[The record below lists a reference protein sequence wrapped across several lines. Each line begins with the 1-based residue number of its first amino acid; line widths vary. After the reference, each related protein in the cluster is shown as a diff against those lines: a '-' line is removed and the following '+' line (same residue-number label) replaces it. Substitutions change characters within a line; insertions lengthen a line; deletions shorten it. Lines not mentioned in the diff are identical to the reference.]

1 MTLTIGSETFTNDN
15 VTMNQSLSLANTYD
29 ELSHNVG
36 PKTAQNSS
44 CTAIDGMT
52 LITPPREHSDANS
65 ESSTTA
71 VNSKVQQLSE
81 LQQELFRQRSHLP
94 DAAGEDGLSEV
105 VDVDAILGT
114 GQAIIELTR
123 GLFTTFAAILP
134 RAEQDVLRR
143 VDWEYDPATMLL
155 ALTPS
160 LLVVTTYD
168 DVLSLI
174 NAALSELGVSKLP
187 QDAQTPWLH
196 SFAEANVDKPNLS
209 ASTQPSKHTALLQT
223 TARVGILKLDIP
235 LRLIISMSIMEYQ
248 LGPLERSLQL
258 VLNHFQSQT
267 MDMSRGVLATSI
279 DGLRSAIEGL
289 LHKVRKL
296 IQQAKTLDLG

>member
-1 MTLTIGSETFTNDN
+1 MTLTIGSEAFTNDS
-15 VTMNQSLSLANTYD
+15 VTMSQSLSLATYD
-29 ELSHNVG
+29 ELSHNVE
-36 PKTAQNSS
+36 PKAARNSS
-44 CTAIDGMT
+44 CTAIDGMA
-52 LITPPREHSDANS
+52 LITPPREHSDSNS

-71 VNSKVQQLSE
+71 VNSKVQRLSE

-94 DAAGEDGLSEV
+94 DAGGDDGLSEV

-123 GLFTTFAAILP
+123 GLFTTFAAVLP

-174 NAALSELGVSKLP
+174 NAAFDELSVSKIP

-196 SFAEANVDKPNLS
+196 SFTDANIDEPNLNAS
-209 ASTQPSKHTALLQT
+209 AQPSKHTALLQT
-223 TARVGILKLDIP
+223 TARVGILRLDIP

-258 VLNHFQSQT
+258 VLNHFQSQA

-296 IQQAKTLDLG
+296 IQQAKTLDRG

>member
-15 VTMNQSLSLANTYD
+15 VTMNQSLSLATPYD
-29 ELSHNVG
+29 ELSHDVG
-36 PKTAQNSS
+36 PKAAQSSS
-44 CTAIDGMT
+44 CTAMDGMT
-52 LITPPREHSDANS
+52 LITPPREHSDSNS

-71 VNSKVQQLSE
+71 VNSKVQRLSE
-81 LQQELFRQRSHLP
+81 LQQELFRQRSHFP
-94 DAAGEDGLSEV
+94 DAGGEDGLSEV

-114 GQAIIELTR
+114 GQAIINLTR
-123 GLFTTFAAILP
+123 GLFTTFAAALP

-168 DVLSLI
+168 DVLSLV
-174 NAALSELGVSKLP
+174 NAALDELSGSKVP

-196 SFAEANVDKPNLS
+196 SFADANVEESNLS
-209 ASTQPSKHTALLQT
+209 ASAQPSRHTAILQT
-223 TARVGILKLDIP
+223 AVRIGILNLDTP

-258 VLNHFQSQT
+258 VLNHFPSQA

-296 IQQAKTLDLG
+296 MQQAKTLDLG

>member
-1 MTLTIGSETFTNDN
+1 MTLTIGSEAFTNDN

-36 PKTAQNSS
+36 PKAAPNSS
-44 CTAIDGMT
+44 CAAIDGMT

-71 VNSKVQQLSE
+71 VNSKVQRLSE

-94 DAAGEDGLSEV
+94 DAGDEESLSEV

-114 GQAIIELTR
+114 GQAILDLTR
-123 GLFTTFAAILP
+123 GLFTTFAAVLP

-168 DVLSLI
+168 DVLCLI
-174 NAALSELGVSKLP
+174 NAALNELGASKIP
-187 QDAQTPWLH
+187 RDTQAPWLH
-196 SFAEANVDKPNLS
+196 NFADPNVDEPNLS
-209 ASTQPSKHTALLQT
+209 ASTQPSKHTALFQT
-223 TARVGILKLDIP
+223 TAGVGILKLDIP

-248 LGPLERSLQL
+248 LAPLERSLQL
-258 VLNHFQSQT
+258 VLNHFQSQA
-267 MDMSRGVLATSI
+267 MDMPRGVLATSI

-289 LHKVRKL
+289 SHKVRKL
-296 IQQAKTLDLG
+296 IHEAKTLDLG